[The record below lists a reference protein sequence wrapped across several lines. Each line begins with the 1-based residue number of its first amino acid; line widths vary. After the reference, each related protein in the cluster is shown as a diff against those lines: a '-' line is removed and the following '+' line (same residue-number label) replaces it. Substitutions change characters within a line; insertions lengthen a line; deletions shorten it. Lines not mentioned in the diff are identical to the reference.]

1 MPPPPPLQAEVMRA
15 LIGVLP
21 PTRRLGHSGG
31 DGPAAGPRPARSS
44 RAAAD
49 LPPICLRGQQQLQ
62 FLLRMTRTTRLS
74 SERDPGREDANP
86 GILPDVADFA
96 YGEYYMHICIF
107 IIFVHT
113 KHIIHIMTF
122 LFRLQVTMIVCSY
135 SNQQLI
141 MTCLMR
147 TWKKSCLA
155 TMNLFSG
162 LIYQVFWLLITSFH

>member
-1 MPPPPPLQAEVMRA
+1 MRA
-15 LIGVLP
+15 LTCVLP

-31 DGPAAGPRPARSS
+31 DGPAAGPRQARSS

-49 LPPICLRGQQQLQ
+49 QPAGATAASVLTEDDEDSAPLFR
-62 FLLRMTRTTRLS
+62 
-74 SERDPGREDANP
+74 ERSRKSRRSEDASP
-86 GILPDVADFA
+86 GILPDVAYFA

-107 IIFVHT
+107 IIFVHIMHIM
-113 KHIIHIMTF
+113 HIITF
-122 LFRLQVTMIVCSY
+122 LFRLQVTMIVWSY

-141 MTCLMR
+141 LTCLMR

-162 LIYQVFWLLITSFH
+162 LIYPVFWLLITSFH